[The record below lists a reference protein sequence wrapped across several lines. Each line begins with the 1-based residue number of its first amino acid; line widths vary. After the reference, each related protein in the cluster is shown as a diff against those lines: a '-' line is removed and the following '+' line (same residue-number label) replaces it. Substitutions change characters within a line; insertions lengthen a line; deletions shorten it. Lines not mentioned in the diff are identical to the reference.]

1 MTSSPRSLPYTN
13 AEWEKL
19 SIFLHFLVPKLPA
32 PDEEDLSKGI
42 LELIDMDS
50 YRVEKQA
57 AVRVQMADEDAEIDP
72 APPDGGGQKQ
82 DPELNPLSII
92 LQEFNDLFGNI
103 SWLDADRVSRLITQ
117 DIPAKVAADAAYRN
131 AREHSDRQNAR
142 IEHDH
147 ALGRAMTGVFKDD
160 MQLFKLYTDNEDFK
174 RWLANTVFRLTYEQP
189 QPPSNAASMT

>member
-1 MTSSPRSLPYTN
+1 
-13 AEWEKL
+13 
-19 SIFLHFLVPKLPA
+19 
-32 PDEEDLSKGI
+32 
-42 LELIDMDS
+42 MDS

-92 LQEFNDLFGNI
+92 LQEFNDLFGNT

-117 DIPAKVAADAAYRN
+117 DIPSKVAADAAYRN